1 MKRAILVS
9 AMIAAGVAS
18 APALANVSGA
28 IWTTLQNA
36 DEVDGNIYAAKE
48 DVYLNGGPGKGA
60 GTNAPGLSPQGTYI
74 FMVTDP
80 SGKTLLSQDPAA
92 CRQVTV
98 SGGIITDVVPAG
110 GCEHALGSALV
121 GRPVQ
126 LIPYADTPNNGGEY
140 KAWLTPLTSYACRG
154 DLTAACTDG
163 TFGFVDSESKTD
175 NFKVNGTVDEIDTR
189 FYDTDGNILD
199 GRGITWTDT
208 LGASNAKYSYYAP
221 QIDVNHEAHVE
232 APEVGT
238 HFISIQNQPGCT
250 VGNVAVA
257 GVNQKK
263 AGPQTV
269 PVRVTQG
276 MKKKGT
282 FTVFVDVTCTATQ

>member
-1 MKRAILVS
+1 MRRLLVTLIL
-9 AMIAAGVAS
+9 AGAAT
-18 APALANVSGA
+18 PALADDA
-28 IWTTLQNA
+28 
-36 DEVDGNIYAAKE
+36 
-48 DVYLNGGPGKGA
+48 
-60 GTNAPGLSPQGTYI
+60 
-74 FMVTDP
+74 
-80 SGKTLLSQDPAA
+80 
-92 CRQVTV
+92 
-98 SGGIITDVVPAG
+98 
-110 GCEHALGSALV
+110 
-121 GRPVQ
+121 
-126 LIPYADTPNNGGEY
+126 
-140 KAWLTPLTSYACRG
+140 
-154 DLTAACTDG
+154 
-163 TFGFVDSESKTD
+163 SKTPVAPTAPKAEGD
-175 NFKVNGTVDEIDTR
+175 YGGVIPGQSKKPDTGKKPKKPPPKGTLSWIGFEAKDGGSQVFLQSVAPFEASQRVENGALIVSLTGVTRLGQNTWRPIDTR
-189 FYDTDGNILD
+189 FFDTDGNILD